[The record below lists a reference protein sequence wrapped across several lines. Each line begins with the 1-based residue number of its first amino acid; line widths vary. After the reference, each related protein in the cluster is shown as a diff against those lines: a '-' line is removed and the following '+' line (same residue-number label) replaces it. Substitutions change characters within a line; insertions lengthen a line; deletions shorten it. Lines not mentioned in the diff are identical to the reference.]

1 LAGQLLQ
8 GYGEKRLF
16 STDPIE
22 SAAEAGLTYV
32 TGRGPCIRRLRHG
45 KSFRYIGADNR
56 PVRDPKHLARI
67 RSLVI
72 PPAWRDVWICPSPNG
87 HLQAVGWDTKGRK
100 QYRYHPRYRA
110 TRDQA
115 KFSRMLAFGALLA
128 RIRQAVQRDLE
139 RRGLPKEKVVAVVVR
154 LLETAFLRIGNDEY
168 TKANESFGLTTLRN
182 RHVSIDGTRLMFRF
196 RGKSAQEQVV
206 ELTDRK
212 LARIVKQCQDL
223 PGYDLFEYQ
232 NGDGSISRID
242 SADVNRY
249 IREVSGEDFTAK
261 DFRTWAGTV
270 LAVHELYAAGASN
283 SSTQTKKNVI
293 EAVKRVAKSLGNRPA
308 TCRKYY
314 IHPAVTDA
322 YMDSS
327 LITTVEQGI
336 QQDTAYAGLGLSPE
350 EYAVMVIVAK
360 YQENLAKGMRAKAA

>member
-1 LAGQLLQ
+1 M
-8 GYGEKRLF
+8 
-16 STDPIE
+16 
-22 SAAEAGLTYV
+22 
-32 TGRGPCIRRLRHG
+32 TGRGPCIRRRRHG

-56 PVRDPKHLARI
+56 PLRDPKHLARI
-67 RSLVI
+67 RSLAI
-72 PPAWRDVWICPSPNG
+72 PPAWRDVWICASPNG
-87 HLQAVGWDTKGRK
+87 HLQAVGWDAKGRK

-110 TRDQA
+110 IRDQA

-128 RIRQAVQRDLE
+128 RIRQAVQTDLE

-212 LARIVKQCQDL
+212 LARIVKQCQEL

-232 NGDGSISRID
+232 DADGSICRID

-249 IREVSGEDFTAK
+249 IRAASGEDFTAK

-270 LAVHELYAAGASN
+270 QAVHELYAAGPADN
-283 SSTQTKKNVI
+283 SAKAKKAVV
-293 EAVKRVAKSLGNRPA
+293 EAVKRVARSLGNRPA

-322 YMDSS
+322 FLDRS
-327 LITTVEQGI
+327 LFITMEQGI

-360 YQENLAKGMRAKAA
+360 YQENLAHSMRAKAA